1 MNKSIQQTFAILKTS
16 NFQEDKI
23 PEFTSYY
30 HNVYYIIT
38 TSYLIFMPKTA
49 NFITSILHHTYIN
62 EKNHYYIIEKNRLKS
77 HHLDFAADSV
87 FWGGAKHDWFARNPK
102 LFQNRL
108 QGGASKLGL

>member
-1 MNKSIQQTFAILKTS
+1 MNKRLQQTFAILKTS

-38 TSYLIFMPKTA
+38 TSYLNFTAKTG
-49 NFITSILHHTYIN
+49 NFITSILHHAYIN

-77 HHLDFAADSV
+77 HHLDFAANSV
-87 FWGGAKHDWFARNPK
+87 FWGGAKHDWLARNPK